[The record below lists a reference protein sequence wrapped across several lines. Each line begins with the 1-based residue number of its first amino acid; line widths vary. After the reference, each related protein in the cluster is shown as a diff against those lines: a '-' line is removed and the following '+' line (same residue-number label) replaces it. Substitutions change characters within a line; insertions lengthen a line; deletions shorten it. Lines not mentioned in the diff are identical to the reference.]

1 MSERELIGMISVGI
15 VLFLVAIR
23 VPVGIAM
30 GMVAFGG
37 IWAAIN
43 LKASMGVL
51 SAVPFEMVGDWN
63 LSAIPMFLLMGY
75 IAASSELTKN
85 LFKSARITLGWLP
98 GGLASSTVVSAAL
111 FASASGS
118 SVATAAAFSR
128 TAVPEMLRANYHPG
142 LATGSVAAA
151 GTLGALIPPSVLMI
165 VFGITMSESINALFM
180 AGLIPGIISA
190 VVFIIYITLRVTL
203 QPSLAP
209 RVTEEISKAE
219 RREAFKDVWPLPLII
234 VCVIGGIFAGFFSPT
249 EAGAIGAALTILV
262 AVLRGSF
269 TFVGFTDALKRTA
282 TGTAS
287 IFIIVVGAALFQ
299 RLLGLTGL
307 ATFMSELVGAHI
319 QTQLQLI
326 LAVALLYLI
335 MGCFLEPVSIMLLTL
350 PVLSPILQ
358 AYDVNLVWF
367 GVITVKLLEMG
378 MVTPPLGLNIFVVKS
393 AMGDQVSLGQI
404 FRGTFGFLL
413 ADFVTLGLIIAFP
426 MMSLWLPGAAN

>member
-1 MSERELIGMISVGI
+1 MTEREITGAISVGL
-15 VLFLVAIR
+15 VLLLVAIR

-30 GMVAFGG
+30 GAVAFGG
-37 IWAAIN
+37 IWASISLNAG
-43 LKASMGVL
+43 LGVL
-51 SAVPFEMVGDWN
+51 KAVPFEMVGDWN

-98 GGLASSTVVSAAL
+98 GGLASATVISAAL

-128 TAVPEMLRANYHPG
+128 TAVPEMLKAKYHPG
-142 LATGSVAAA
+142 LATGSVAA

-165 VFGITMSESINALFM
+165 VFGITMSQSINDLFL
-180 AGLIPGIISA
+180 AGLVPGIVSA
-190 VVFIIYITLRVTL
+190 VVFILYITLRVTF

-209 RVTEEISKAE
+209 RVREKISREEK
-219 RREAFKDVWPLPLII
+219 REAFRDVWPLPLII
-234 VCVIGGIFAGFFSPT
+234 VCVIGGIFVGLFTPN
-249 EAGAIGAALTILV
+249 EAGAIGAALTILLAIV
-262 AVLRGSF
+262 RKSF
-269 TFVGFTDALKRTA
+269 TVAGFRDALKRTA

-307 ATFMSELVGAHI
+307 AGFFSELVATHI
-319 QTQLQLI
+319 HSQLGII
-326 LAVALLYLI
+326 LAISALYLV

-350 PVLSPILQ
+350 PVLAPVLEHYSV
-358 AYDVNLVWF
+358 DLVWF
-367 GVITVKLLEMG
+367 AVITVKLLEMG
-378 MVTPPLGLNIFVVKS
+378 MVTPPMGLNIFVVKG
-393 AMGDQVSLGQI
+393 AMGDQVTLGQI

-413 ADFVTLGLIIAFP
+413 ADFATLALIIAFP
-426 MMSLWLPGAAN
+426 ILSLWLPGLAH

>member
-1 MSERELIGMISVGI
+1 MTEREFIGALSVGI
-15 VLFLVAIR
+15 VMFLVAIR

-30 GMVAFGG
+30 GTVAFAG
-37 IWAAIN
+37 IWASISLNAG
-43 LKASMGVL
+43 LGVL
-51 SAVPFEMVGDWN
+51 KAVPFEMVGDWN

-98 GGLASSTVVSAAL
+98 GGLASATVISAAL

-128 TAVPEMLRANYHPG
+128 TAVPEMLKAKYHPG

-165 VFGITMSESINALFM
+165 VYGITMSESINNLFL
-180 AGLIPGIISA
+180 AGLIPGLLSA
-190 VVFIIYITLRVTL
+190 AVFILYITLRVML
-203 QPSLAP
+203 QPSFAP
-209 RVTEEISKAE
+209 RVQEVITREEK
-219 RREAFKDVWPLPLII
+219 REAFRDVWPLPLII
-234 VCVIGGIFAGFFSPT
+234 LCVIGGIFAGLFTPT
-249 EAGAIGAALTILV
+249 EAGAIGAALTLLLAIV
-262 AVLRGSF
+262 RKSF
-269 TFVGFTDALKRTA
+269 TYAGFADALKRTA

-307 ATFMSELVGAHI
+307 AGYFSELVATHI
-319 QTQLQLI
+319 HTQLGII
-326 LAVALLYLI
+326 LAVTVLYLV

-350 PVLSPILQ
+350 PVLTPVLQ
-358 AYDVNLVWF
+358 HYDVNLIWF
-367 GVITVKLLEMG
+367 AVITVKLLEMG
-378 MVTPPLGLNIFVVKS
+378 MVTPPMGLNIFVVKG

-404 FRGTFGFLL
+404 FRGTAGFLL
-413 ADFVTLGLIIAFP
+413 SDFVTLALIIAFP
-426 MMSLWLPGAAN
+426 ILSLWLPGLAH

>member
-1 MSERELIGMISVGI
+1 MSEREFIGAISVAV
-15 VLFLVAIR
+15 VLLLVAIR

-30 GMVAFGG
+30 GTVAFGG
-37 IWAAIN
+37 IWAAISLN
-43 LKASMGVL
+43 AGLGVFK
-51 SAVPFEMVGDWN
+51 AVPFEMVGDWN

-75 IAASSELTKN
+75 VAASAELTKN

-98 GGLASSTVVSAAL
+98 GGLASATVISAAL

-128 TAVPEMLRANYHPG
+128 TAVPEMLKAKYHPG

-165 VFGITMSESINALFM
+165 VYGITMSESINALFL
-180 AGLIPGIISA
+180 AGIIPGILSA
-190 VVFIIYITLRVTL
+190 AVFILYITVRVL
-203 QPSLAP
+203 VQPSLAP
-209 RVTEEISKAE
+209 RVKEVISREEK
-219 RREAFKDVWPLPLII
+219 REAFRDVWPLPVII
-234 VCVIGGIFAGFFSPT
+234 LCVIGGIFAGLFTPT
-249 EAGAIGAALTILV
+249 EAGAIGAALTILLAIV
-262 AVLRGSF
+262 RKSF
-269 TFVGFTDALKRTA
+269 TLEGFRDALKRTA

-307 ATFMSELVGAHI
+307 AGYFSELVATHI
-319 QTQLQLI
+319 HSQFGII
-326 LAVALLYLI
+326 LAVSLLYLV

-350 PVLSPILQ
+350 PVLTPVLQ
-358 AYDVNLVWF
+358 HYSIDLIWF
-367 GVITVKLLEMG
+367 AVITVKLLEMG
-378 MVTPPLGLNIFVVKS
+378 MVTPPLGLNIFVVKG

-413 ADFVTLGLIIAFP
+413 SDFVTLALIIAFP
-426 MMSLWLPGAAN
+426 ILSLWLPGLAH